1 MAAVVSIGRG
11 RRMMCM
17 TAVGNAAD
25 DRRIMSITV
34 FSKHKKAVERIR
46 IQHIGNGKRPFY
58 VIKIKFKYYP
68 GLFYDVSYVLWVFL
82 FLTRYVGK

>member
-25 DRRIMSITV
+25 DRRIISITV

-46 IQHIGNGKRPFY
+46 IQHIGNS
-58 VIKIKFKYYP
+58 KIKFKYYP